1 MKIGVIGSGISG
13 LSAALFLQSKHEVT
27 LYEKNDYLGGHANTI
42 NVNIKDK
49 NYNVETGFIVL
60 NDHNYPNFIELLK
73 YLNIK
78 TNVSSMSFSVSAD
91 QGNFEYSSS
100 YVGLLSQSKNIID
113 PLYWSMLRDINYFYN
128 NATKDAS
135 QGPENETLGD
145 FLKRCNYSERFIN
158 YHIIPMAASIWSCP
172 KKQIVNF
179 PIKNLLNFFKNH
191 KLLNL
196 FDRPNWKTVVGGSQ
210 NYVRAISEKL
220 SGPIHKGVKV
230 KSIVKSDKGVRI
242 YSDKGYKSFDCI
254 VLACQANES
263 YTLLR
268 KNFPEHEAIFK
279 NFSYQ
284 KNISIVHSD
293 INYMPQRKS
302 VWSSWNY
309 IVNPENTQNLSIT
322 YWMNKLQNIESSQP
336 IFVSLNPHKLPN
348 PELIYSQHSY
358 FHPVFDNNAVN
369 IQKNLKKIQ
378 GQNNIW
384 FCGAWTGYGF
394 HEDGILSAINLAK
407 TFDCFPPWLKKEK
420 TEILYAAQ

>member
-1 MKIGVIGSGISG
+1 MKIGIIGSGVSG
-13 LSAALFLQSKHEVT
+13 LSAALFLQSKHDVT

-42 NVNIKDK
+42 KININDK
-49 NYNVETGFIVL
+49 NYDVETGFIVL

-91 QGNFEYSSS
+91 QGSFEYSSS

-128 NATKDAS
+128 NSTKDAS
-135 QGPENETLGD
+135 KGPENETLGD

-263 YTLLR
+263 YTLLK
-268 KNFPEHEAIFK
+268 KNFSKHESLLR

-284 KNISIVHSD
+284 KNLSIVHSD
-293 INYMPQRKS
+293 INYMPKRKS
-302 VWSSWNY
+302 IWSSWNY

-322 YWMNKLQNIESSQP
+322 YWMNELQNIKSDKP

-348 PELIYSQHSY
+348 PKLIYSQHSY
-358 FHPVFDNNAVN
+358 FHPVFDKNAIN
-369 IQKNLKKIQ
+369 IQKQLNQLQ

-394 HEDGILSAINLAK
+394 HEDGIISAINLAK
-407 TFDCFPPWLKKEK
+407 SFDCLPPWLKKDR
-420 TEILYAAQ
+420 TEMLHAAQ